1 MGHPL
6 PGGWGRDSVDWR
18 DERAEKMNQQEL
30 ILILFQVVVLVLA
43 FSVHESAHAYVA
55 MRLGDP
61 TAYMLGRVTL
71 NPVKH
76 LDPWGSVAVPLM
88 SLYFGGFLIGWAK
101 PCPVTLRNF
110 KKVRRDDILV
120 SLAGPASNLAMAT
133 VALILLVVFKHAGGA
148 QSIGAAMDMADRV
161 PGVDPTGLRL
171 FPAALLLYYGVTINL
186 LLFVFNLFP
195 IPPLDGSHVLRN
207 FLPYEA
213 EKVYNQIGMY
223 GLIVIFLLG
232 GRFIAAFYYPLLDVF
247 NRLLDVL

>member
-1 MGHPL
+1 M
-6 PGGWGRDSVDWR
+6 S
-18 DERAEKMNQQEL
+18 QEFVL
-30 ILILFQVVVLVLA
+30 VLFQVVVLVLA

-71 NPVKH
+71 NPMKH
-76 LDPWGSVAVPLM
+76 LDPLGSVLVPLI
-88 SLYFGGFLIGWAK
+88 SLVYGGWLIGWAK

-110 KKVRRDDILV
+110 RHVKRDDILV
-120 SLAGPASNLAMAT
+120 SLAGPASNLAMASL
-133 VALILLVVFKHAGGA
+133 ALILLVVLKHGGA
-148 QSIGAAMDMADRV
+148 AHSIGAAMDMADRM
-161 PGVDPTGLRL
+161 PGVDTTGLRL
-171 FPAALLLYYGVTINL
+171 FPVALLLYYGVTINL

-207 FLPYEA
+207 FLPYGV

-223 GLIVIFLLG
+223 GLIVIFLVG
-232 GRFIAAFYYPLLDVF
+232 GRFISAFYYPLLDVF